1 MTPTVEEAEVLHAKA
16 HKFLMWRMVLQQRVT
31 YSDNTFAYVPEMAT
45 WLFNT
50 FLVLEFLFLGV
61 NLWTEAPFVFERCMP
76 YHLAFSALC
85 LGWWASVY
93 VGLDLARYP
102 GYLSRQRTAF
112 GFFLLFAA
120 TLSLIMADTG
130 AVEYHSPWK
139 SYYSLLCLYLAMQ
152 LFDVRMLSLFLIPSW
167 LYRWKTLQAGVT
179 GAALVVGLWKGKHME
194 KNAGVYLHRAMVD
207 MTPGG
212 SKTVG
217 SLG

>member
-1 MTPTVEEAEVLHAKA
+1 MGVPGHLARRCACCRCDYRDEKRRACTAKGEAPRQHQGPDVIRPQRHAEQTRFHYRVMTPTVEEAEVLHAKA

-112 GFFLLFAA
+112 GF
-120 TLSLIMADTG
+120 
-130 AVEYHSPWK
+130 
-139 SYYSLLCLYLAMQ
+139 
-152 LFDVRMLSLFLIPSW
+152 
-167 LYRWKTLQAGVT
+167 
-179 GAALVVGLWKGKHME
+179 
-194 KNAGVYLHRAMVD
+194 
-207 MTPGG
+207 
-212 SKTVG
+212 
-217 SLG
+217 